1 VRFLCDAKK
10 FFESIG
16 NGEDREAFL
25 DEFGSPERFSGGIL
39 VDLPR
44 SKSLKQLGLI
54 FRDLTIAAGYLHTTK
69 ETCYYWLLR
78 SELFAD
84 VWLVEKRG
92 KLIFRTLS
100 GLSKKET
107 SEFIPRMRDFFQNKI
122 NEEYGEYVPIEWSGK
137 NEPTSNL

>member
-1 VRFLCDAKK
+1 MRLLCDAKK

-25 DEFGSPERFSGGIL
+25 DEFGSPGRFGGGIL

-44 SKSLKQLGLI
+44 SKSLEQNSLI
-54 FRDLTIAAGYLHTTK
+54 WRDMTIAAGYLHTTK
-69 ETCYYWLLR
+69 ETCYYWLLK

-122 NEEYGEYVPIEWSGK
+122 NEEYGEYVPIEWSGN
-137 NEPTSNL
+137 NEK